1 LQLKI
6 LNTTEVELQK
16 FNFITILFSLIIISN
31 INAQSNGVGVGL
43 IVGEPTGISGKY
55 WTGSTTAF
63 DAALAWSFVDENAF
77 QIHADYLFHNI
88 RLITVSEG
96 KLPFYYGIGARLK
109 TANDIKLGVRVPL
122 GFAYLFQNVPID
134 IFVEVVPILDVI
146 PKTDFQIN
154 AALGAR
160 YFFN

>member
-1 LQLKI
+1 LQLNISYK
-6 LNTTEVELQK
+6 TEEEVLK
-16 FNFITILFSLIIISN
+16 SKLVAIIFLLVFVSAGKAQ
-31 INAQSNGVGVGL
+31 INGIGLGL
-43 IVGEPTGISGKY
+43 IVGEPTGISGKI
-55 WTGSTTAF
+55 WTGSSTAF
-63 DAALAWSFVDENAF
+63 DGGLAWSFIDENAF

-109 TANDIKLGVRVPL
+109 TASEIQLGVRVPL
-122 GFAYLFQNVPID
+122 GLAYLFQNVPID
-134 IFVEVVPILDVI
+134 IFVEVVPILDLI

>member
-1 LQLKI
+1 M
-6 LNTTEVELQK
+6 QK
-16 FNFITILFSLIIISN
+16 FKFVTILFSLFIISS

-109 TANDIKLGVRVPL
+109 TENDIKLGVRVPL
-122 GFAYLFQNVPID
+122 GLAYLFQNVPID

>member
-1 LQLKI
+1 MLKSKLVTI
-6 LNTTEVELQK
+6 FFLV
-16 FNFITILFSLIIISN
+16 FFVSIT
-31 INAQSNGVGVGL
+31 NAQSNGIGLGL
-43 IVGEPTGISGKY
+43 IVGEPTGISGKL
-55 WTGSTTAF
+55 WTSSTSAF

-88 RLITVSEG
+88 RLITIPDG

-109 TANDIKLGVRVPL
+109 TSNDIKLGVRVPL
-122 GFAYLFQNVPID
+122 GLAYLFQNVPID
-134 IFVEVVPILDVI
+134 IFVEVVPILDLI

-160 YFFN
+160 YFFNQY

>member
-1 LQLKI
+1 M
-6 LNTTEVELQK
+6 QK
-16 FNFITILFSLIIISN
+16 FKFVTILFSLFIISS

-88 RLITVSEG
+88 RLISVSEG

-122 GFAYLFQNVPID
+122 GLAYLFQNVPID

>member
-1 LQLKI
+1 M
-6 LNTTEVELQK
+6 QK
-16 FNFITILFSLIIISN
+16 FKFVTILFSLFIISS

-122 GFAYLFQNVPID
+122 GLAYLFQNVPID

-160 YFFN
+160 YSFN